1 MTSGGDLELVALVR
15 AGDRTAFDA
24 LAARHQPWVYRVC
37 RRFLRSDDAA
47 RDAAQD
53 VFARAFERLDTCRGD
68 NFAGWLKAIAV
79 NVCLN
84 VIDREKRWGKVAPA
98 DDLASPAPPADRQLA
113 DAEQSRRVRQ
123 VIAGLPP
130 KQRIVFV
137 MKYIDECS
145 YEEIERL
152 TGFSANEV
160 KSYVQNARRNFVNQ
174 WRREAVTEEAA
185 WRRTT

>member
-1 MTSGGDLELVALVR
+1 MAPGDDLDLLARVR
-15 AGDRTAFDA
+15 AGDRSAFDV

-37 RRFLRSDDAA
+37 LRFLRSADAA
-47 RDAAQD
+47 RDATQD
-53 VFARAFERLDTCRGD
+53 VFARAIERLDTCRGD

-84 VIDREKRWGKVAPA
+84 VIDRDKRWAHVAPP
-98 DDLASPAPPADRQLA
+98 DDLPASTAPADRQLA
-113 DAEQSRRVRQ
+113 DAEQRARVRQ

-137 MKYIDECS
+137 MKHIDERS
-145 YEEIERL
+145 YDEIERL

-160 KSYVQNARRNFVNQ
+160 KSYLQNARRNFINR
-174 WRREAVTEEAA
+174 WREAVTEEAA